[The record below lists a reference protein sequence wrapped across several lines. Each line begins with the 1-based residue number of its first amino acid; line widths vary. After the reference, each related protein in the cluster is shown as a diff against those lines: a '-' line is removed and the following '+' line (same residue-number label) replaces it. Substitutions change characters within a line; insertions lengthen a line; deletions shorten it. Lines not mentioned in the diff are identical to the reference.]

1 MAEAAGK
8 SGHVKQNS
16 TAIAGMKEWH
26 LDYIANEGDI
36 TDFESS
42 GHKEIIVCL
51 DEWSATISGS
61 LEDTPLALGTA
72 YDLSFRVSATH
83 HFYGSGY
90 VMGVHPGVTVD
101 GVNVLSYDITG
112 TGHLQYGEIT

>member
-1 MAEAAGK
+1 MTEAAGK

-16 TAIAGMKEWH
+16 TIIAGMKEWH
-26 LDYIANEGDI
+26 VDYIANEGDI

-51 DEWSATISGS
+51 DEWSGTIAGS
-61 LEDTPLALGTA
+61 LDGTPLILGTKYNFSFLLTATLRYFGYA
-72 YDLSFRVSATH
+72 YI
-83 HFYGSGY
+83 
-90 VMGVHPGVTVD
+90 MGVHPGVTVD

-112 TGHLQYGEIT
+112 TGELQYGAVE